1 MSKEDIKVKKI
12 ETKKKK
18 KVNKEV
24 VKTISFVLVIIAV
37 ISVIGYLCF
46 LVIGNNKNNKPQE
59 TVKKNINEI
68 EGYGITLDDQDSE
81 LYKELFNELK
91 KNLESKDINK
101 KEYAKSVAEMYI
113 VDLYSI
119 NNKLNKYDISTEL
132 IWPTIADNYRTQVM
146 DTLYL
151 YVEDNSRKQRDQ
163 NLPEVKSI
171 EVDTIKESKYVYN
184 NGTDK
189 DTSDDVTYDA
199 YEIELT
205 WTYRIKYG
213 YDTTATVIVINDNDK
228 MYVVEQKA

>member
-1 MSKEDIKVKKI
+1 
-12 ETKKKK
+12 
-18 KVNKEV
+18 
-24 VKTISFVLVIIAV
+24 
-37 ISVIGYLCF
+37 
-46 LVIGNNKNNKPQE
+46 
-59 TVKKNINEI
+59 
-68 EGYGITLDDQDSE
+68 
-81 LYKELFNELK
+81 
-91 KNLESKDINK
+91 
-101 KEYAKSVAEMYI
+101 
-113 VDLYSI
+113 
-119 NNKLNKYDISTEL
+119 
-132 IWPTIADNYRTQVM
+132 M